1 MSHSIQFNPLTL
13 LSERETGV
21 SKQPFEK
28 SANNK
33 TKTMRAHQ
41 RTKRR
46 PGSDVK
52 MKIVRE
58 NEARISKM
66 LGSGM
71 SVSAMCRR
79 IGISR
84 YTWYRYKAGQNG

>member
-1 MSHSIQFNPLTL
+1 
-13 LSERETGV
+13 
-21 SKQPFEK
+21 
-28 SANNK
+28 
-33 TKTMRAHQ
+33 MRAHQ

-58 NEARISKM
+58 NEARIAKM

-84 YTWYRYKAGQNG
+84 YTWYRYKAGQKGKVGHDGKGGQVQNCVEIAIFATM

>member
-1 MSHSIQFNPLTL
+1 
-13 LSERETGV
+13 
-21 SKQPFEK
+21 
-28 SANNK
+28 
-33 TKTMRAHQ
+33 
-41 RTKRR
+41 
-46 PGSDVK
+46 

-58 NEARISKM
+58 NEVRIAKM

-84 YTWYRYKAGQNG
+84 NTWYRYKAGQNG

>member
-1 MSHSIQFNPLTL
+1 
-13 LSERETGV
+13 
-21 SKQPFEK
+21 
-28 SANNK
+28 
-33 TKTMRAHQ
+33 MRAHQ

-58 NEARISKM
+58 NEARIAKM

-84 YTWYRYKAGQNG
+84 NTWYRYKAGQNG

>member
-1 MSHSIQFNPLTL
+1 
-13 LSERETGV
+13 
-21 SKQPFEK
+21 
-28 SANNK
+28 
-33 TKTMRAHQ
+33 MRAHQ

-58 NEARISKM
+58 NEARIAKM

-84 YTWYRYKAGQNG
+84 YT